1 MSMLSK
7 KLGIEKIKHFQENFD
22 ELYDMYKKLA
32 MDLGYTGKL
41 KFKKEKNKIIIYV
54 NLFS

>member
-1 MSMLSK
+1 MLSK
-7 KLGIEKIKHFQENFD
+7 KLGTEKANKFQENFD
-22 ELYDMYKKLA
+22 EIYDKYKKIA
-32 MDLGYTGKL
+32 EDLGYNNNKI

>member
-32 MDLGYTGKL
+32 TDLGYTSKL